1 MCHELAKPPVINRI
15 KNLFFNCRVL
25 VNKAKSIV
33 IYDKAISFHGA
44 KDYKAAAPLMIQAAE
59 LGKPDAMTVL
69 GSMYLLGQGVKED
82 GQAAVHWLQKAID
95 AGYDGAVSI
104 LGMAY
109 ATGKAGVKVDIH
121 KAREMLATAAEKGDD
136 KSAQMLEMMNKG
148 EGMFAKLKMHKSSK
162 RLH

>member
-1 MCHELAKPPVINRI
+1 MRRLIAWLNSLSAALYSKY
-15 KNLFFNCRVL
+15 
-25 VNKAKSIV
+25 KADTV
-33 IYDKAISFHGA
+33 YHDAISLHGA

-82 GQAAVHWLQKAID
+82 GRAAVHWLQKAID
-95 AGYDGAVSI
+95 VGYDGAISI

-121 KAREMLATAAEKGDD
+121 KAREMLTAAAKKGDE
-136 KSAQMLEMMNKG
+136 KSAQMLEMMEKG

-162 RLH
+162 KLH